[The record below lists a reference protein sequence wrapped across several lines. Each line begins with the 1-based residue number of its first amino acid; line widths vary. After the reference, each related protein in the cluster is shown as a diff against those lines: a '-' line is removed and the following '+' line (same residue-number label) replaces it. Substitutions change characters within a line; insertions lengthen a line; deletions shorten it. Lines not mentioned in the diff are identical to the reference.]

1 MIIAAVDAGKEFGY
15 TCVPLYKINNTHM
28 KKFLS
33 IILPFFFCTI
43 TYAQQ
48 QEIIKLD
55 SCNHF
60 ATKEKK
66 AFDDIYV
73 RPQQPAQWNM
83 PKNSMTEFFQKYF
96 KQYVQKTAGGR
107 ITISLLINE
116 EGKCCFYQAQPNSN
130 VRPNFNELKALLD
143 QTSWLP
149 AMQEGKAVK
158 FTKVIFVSFKGKEI
172 TVTSID

>member
-1 MIIAAVDAGKEFGY
+1 MKILLSFLLLALSVIGK
-15 TCVPLYKINNTHM
+15 
-28 KKFLS
+28 
-33 IILPFFFCTI
+33 
-43 TYAQQ
+43 AQQ
-48 QEIIKLD
+48 KEIIKLD

-60 ATKEKK
+60 GTKEKA

-73 RPQQPAQWNM
+73 RVQQPAQWNM
-83 PKNSMTEFFQKYF
+83 PKTSMTEFFQKFF

-130 VRPNFNELKALLD
+130 VRPNFIELKTLLD
-143 QTSWLP
+143 QTAWLP

-158 FTKVIFVSFKGKEI
+158 STQVLFISFKGKEI
-172 TVTSID
+172 TVTSLD